1 MHKSDFKM
9 RDNLMQKLYYDIIFT
24 NNISF
29 LIYYLYFCDKIKTN
43 KKWNSLQKLCK
54 KSVRLCGDGP

>member
-1 MHKSDFKM
+1 M
-9 RDNLMQKLYYDIIFT
+9 RDNLIYKLYYDIIFS

-43 KKWNSLQKLCK
+43 RKWNSLQKLCK

>member
-1 MHKSDFKM
+1 M

-43 KKWNSLQKLCK
+43 KK
-54 KSVRLCGDGP
+54 